1 MNLVLTKK
9 IGAYFGVIA
18 LSMST
23 AFSAHSAA
31 LYSGQITGTWSTA
44 VTSGNAKEGENPG
57 IVYPTNNSTSAYCN
71 LSNCPNKLTVPSGSG
86 ATLIWGD
93 SDDATPPSSTVTFK
107 GSSFSNV
114 KTELRDAQGKITQAS
129 DIFQLGTLTYTNGT
143 SGLDTLIFGSTLTL
157 AGSLIGTTEKID
169 PFVIQ
174 LGIDT
179 TLNSGT
185 PEQNAD
191 FLFFANQLGT
201 TAPVSFNVYEGQ
213 TATAIVWGRLVGDPI
228 LLATGLTLAPG
239 SAGAGFIA
247 NGAITSAN
255 VPAPNAIAL
264 ILVGFL
270 ALSFGRFKKA

>member
-9 IGAYFGVIA
+9 IGAYFGVMV
-18 LSMST
+18 LSMGA

-31 LYSGQITGTWSTA
+31 FYSGQITGTWSTA
-44 VTSGNAKEGENPG
+44 VTSGTAKEGNNPA
-57 IVYPTNNSTSAYCN
+57 ITYPTDNSSSAYCN
-71 LSNCPNKLTVPSGSG
+71 LSDCPNNLTTPAGNG

-93 SDDATPPSSTVTFK
+93 SDNATPPSSTVIFK

-114 KTELRDAQGKITQAS
+114 RTELRDAQGKITQAS

-143 SGLDTLIFGSTLTL
+143 SGINTLIFGSTLTL
-157 AGSLIGTTEKID
+157 NGSLIGTTEKID

-191 FLFFANQLGT
+191 FLFFGNKLGT

-213 TATAIVWGRLVGDPI
+213 TATAIVWGRLVGDPV

-239 SAGAGFIA
+239 STGAGFIA
-247 NGAITSAN
+247 NGAITSAS
-255 VPAPNAIAL
+255 VPAPNALAL

-270 ALSFGRFKKA
+270 ALSFGRIKKA